1 MLKVV
6 SVSLGSSARD
16 KVTRATLLNQEVELT
31 REGTDGDF
39 QRAMA
44 RIAELDGQVDAIGLG
59 GIDLYLCVGKRKYTI
74 RDAARLAAQ
83 AKTTP
88 VVDGSG
94 LKLTLEKQL
103 VEMVAD
109 AQQAAALGFHGHPLV
124 GAKALMV
131 AGVDRWGMSEALS
144 AHAGEM
150 LFGDL
155 IFALGIPVPIRS
167 LKRLEQVGRLVA
179 PIVTN
184 LPFKWVY
191 PTGDKQ
197 QEHKP
202 KHSELFIW
210 ADWIC
215 GDFHYIKRNLPP
227 RLDGKVVLTNTTTE
241 DDVADLRARGLSYLI
256 TTTPVIDGRSFG
268 MNVLEGCVAA
278 LIRQRGDLLSPDN
291 YAVYL
296 NKLNLQP
303 TVVALQ
309 GGD

>member
-6 SVSLGSSARD
+6 SVSLGSSGRD
-16 KVTRATLLNQEVELT
+16 KTTRATFLDNEVELS
-31 REGTDGDF
+31 REGTDGDM
-39 QRAMA
+39 QRALA
-44 RIAELDGQVDAIGLG
+44 RIAELDGKVDAIGLG

-74 RDAARLAAQ
+74 RDAAKLAAQ

-94 LKLTLEKQL
+94 LKLTLEKHL
-103 VEMVAD
+103 VEQLGDPA
-109 AQQAAALGFHGHPLV
+109 QAAALGFKGHPMQ

-131 AGVDRWGMSEALS
+131 AGVDRWGMAEAL
-144 AHAGEM
+144 AARAGEM
-150 LFGDL
+150 IFGDL
-155 IFALGIPVPIRS
+155 IFGLGIPIPIRS
-167 LKRLEQVGRLVA
+167 LKALETTGRLVA

-184 LPFKWVY
+184 LPFQWIY

-197 QEHKP
+197 KEHKP
-202 KHSELFIW
+202 KHSELFVW

-227 RLDGKVVLTNTTTE
+227 RLDGKVVLTNTTTQADQ
-241 DDVADLRARGLSYLI
+241 DDLKARGLAYLI

-278 LIRQRGDLLSPDN
+278 LIRQRGDMLSPEN

-296 NKLNLQP
+296 NKLALKP
-303 TVVALQ
+303 TVVALN
-309 GGD
+309 

>member
-6 SVSLGSSARD
+6 SVSLGSAGRD
-16 KVTRATLLNQEVELT
+16 KTTRATFLDNEVELS
-31 REGTDGDF
+31 REGTDGDM
-39 QRAMA
+39 AKALA
-44 RIAELDGQVDAIGLG
+44 RIAELDGKVDAIGLG

-74 RDAARLAAQ
+74 RDAAKLAAQ
-83 AKTTP
+83 AKITP

-103 VEMVAD
+103 VEQICDPV
-109 AQQAAALGFHGHPLV
+109 QAAALGFNGHPLK

-131 AGVDRWGMSEALS
+131 AGVDRWGMSEALA

-150 LFGDL
+150 IFGDL
-155 IFALGIPVPIRS
+155 IFGLGIPIPIRS
-167 LKRLEQVGRLVA
+167 LKALERTGYMVA
-179 PIVTN
+179 PIVATV
-184 LPFKWVY
+184 PFHWIY

-197 QEHKP
+197 KEHKP
-202 KHSELFIW
+202 KHTELFIW

-215 GDFHYIKRNLPP
+215 GDYHYIKRNLPP
-227 RLDGKVVLTNTTTE
+227 RLDGKVILTNTTTE
-241 DDVADLRARGLSYLI
+241 QDQADLKARGLAYLI

-278 LIRQRGDLLSPDN
+278 LIRQRGDMLSPEN

-296 NKLNLQP
+296 NKLNLKP
-303 TVVALQ
+303 TVVALN
-309 GGD
+309 

>member
-16 KVTRATLLNQEVELT
+16 KVTRATFLDNEVELS
-31 REGTDGDF
+31 REGTDGDM
-39 QRAMA
+39 QRALA

-74 RDAARLAAQ
+74 RDAAKLAAQ

-103 VEMVAD
+103 VEQLGDPA
-109 AQQAAALGFHGHPLV
+109 QAAALGFSGHPMQ

-131 AGVDRWGMSEALS
+131 AGVDRWGMAEALS
-144 AHAGEM
+144 ARVGEII
-150 LFGDL
+150 FGDL
-155 IFALGIPVPIRS
+155 IFGLGIPIPIRS
-167 LKRLEQVGRLVA
+167 LQALETTGKLVA

-184 LPFKWVY
+184 LPFHWIY

-197 QEHKP
+197 KEHKP
-202 KHSELFIW
+202 KHSELFVW

-227 RLDGKVVLTNTTTE
+227 RLDGKVVLTNTTTQADQ
-241 DDVADLRARGLSYLI
+241 DDLKARGLAYLI

-278 LIRQRGDLLSPDN
+278 LIRQRGDMLSPEN

-296 NKLNLQP
+296 NKLALKP
-303 TVVALQ
+303 TVVALN
-309 GGD
+309 